1 MLAENTPIESRG
13 IVLVTIGF
21 FYTAG
26 EYLSKKYRLTV
37 CLLTFIFMPNLVTG
51 NWRAVLCWASVPA
64 LLTFI
69 ISIFLLL
76 ESPRYHLIKGNVR
89 ET

>member
-1 MLAENTPIESRG
+1 
-13 IVLVTIGF
+13 
-21 FYTAG
+21 
-26 EYLSKKYRLTV
+26 
-37 CLLTFIFMPNLVTG
+37 MPNLVTG

-64 LLTFI
+64 LITFI

-89 ET
+89 EA